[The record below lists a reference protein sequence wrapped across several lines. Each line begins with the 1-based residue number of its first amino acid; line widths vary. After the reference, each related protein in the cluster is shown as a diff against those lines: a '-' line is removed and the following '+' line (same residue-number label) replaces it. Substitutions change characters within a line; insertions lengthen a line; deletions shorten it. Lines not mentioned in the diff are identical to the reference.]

1 MVSSTRQ
8 GARNQRSCN
17 VSGCATSVKMSI
29 NVVSC
34 VVRQWGKE
42 KKKRGARW
50 LIKALAAVETMAAVG
65 LSIEDQS
72 SERATTTCARLL
84 SAPRN

>member
-1 MVSSTRQ
+1 
-8 GARNQRSCN
+8 
-17 VSGCATSVKMSI
+17 MSI
-29 NVVSC
+29 NVISC